1 MARPI
6 TLFSGQ
12 WADLPFAV
20 LCQKARSF
28 GFDGV
33 ELACQGEQM
42 DARRAA
48 TDPGYVEQKKGVLR
62 EHRLQVF
69 ALGGQKDPVLM
80 RFAVTTGTI
89 AAAGSVPLTF
99 AGAWAGAEIVGITS
113 AD

>member
-1 MARPI
+1 MRGELQEGSRLGGVLKGDVDMARPI

-48 TDPGYVEQKKGVLR
+48 
-62 EHRLQVF
+62 
-69 ALGGQKDPVLM
+69 
-80 RFAVTTGTI
+80 
-89 AAAGSVPLTF
+89 SC
-99 AGAWAGAEIVGITS
+99 
-113 AD
+113 